1 MKKLI
6 AMILAAA
13 MLLSL
18 TACGSTAADAAADNP
33 EAETAS
39 ADASAET
46 PPEKPDGTPPDGAN
60 GQPGTP
66 PDGNPPDGAPNGQP
80 GSFGGGRRLL
90 RHERRAAGDERR
102 DRHDQKRDC
111 QFLRAERQRRVQ
123 LWSRHD
129 RQHLRF
135 HHHDDRR

>member
-90 RHERRAAGDERR
+90 RHERRCRGHRR
-102 DRHDQKRDC
+102 LSGSKQ
-111 QFLRAERQRRVQ
+111 RQR
-123 LWSRHD
+123 
-129 RQHLRF
+129 HLLC
-135 HHHDDRR
+135 DTQ